1 MLFRPSELLPQVAEL
16 GLLTC
21 VLGEQTRDGL
31 LGAGRREDVLLA
43 KEQAL
48 SEVRGLGTGL
58 GLRGLLLVL
67 MALSW
72 RLFWRVRARVRDRA
86 QVDDAVEARVVEQP
100 AQVQVA
106 EDTLLVLA
114 VRSQRVPLALTC
126 ARTAT

>member
-21 VLGEQTRDGL
+21 VLGEQTRDSL

-72 RLFWRVRARVRDRA
+72 RLFWRVRARGA
-86 QVDDAVEARVVEQP
+86 IARRSMTP
-100 AQVQVA
+100 WKRG
-106 EDTLLVLA
+106 LLSSLH
-114 VRSQRVPLALTC
+114 RYR
-126 ARTAT
+126 